1 MRKRSGGGRIS
12 AFTTTRDG
20 EQGFWPSFADVMSSI
35 ALVLF
40 FLMLLS
46 YIQNLVTGNQ
56 LSHTRDELALI
67 SSQLSETT
75 ILVGNAQSEL
85 ATLTKDLDDVRGA
98 LATEQDK
105 LRESNDAIA
114 WQDQTIAQQQD
125 YINATI
131 DELYKMQGYM
141 QTIAVLRLSI
151 VDQVKAAI
159 EEVVG
164 DEASVRVG
172 ENGNIILEESL
183 LFDYDSAKIKPE
195 SEEFLVELGNAFYLF
210 LVNPENEPY
219 VDAIVVAG
227 HTDNKGSASY
237 NRDLST
243 KRANAVMDFIM
254 ANIDL
259 DLTLYD
265 DKFAV
270 SGYGSTRPID
280 TNDTEEGRQ
289 NNRRIEISII
299 LRDESILQLVEEYL
313 GEPLPENGSAEG
325 ESVEGEIVEG
335 GDVAEPATETP
346 APAGS
351 GLAQV

>member
-1 MRKRSGGGRIS
+1 MRKRSGGS
-12 AFTTTRDG
+12 SDSVFTNTRDG

-40 FLMLLS
+40 FLMLLA
-46 YIQNLVTGNQ
+46 YIQNLITGNQ
-56 LSHTRDELALI
+56 LSSTRDELAII
-67 SSQLSETT
+67 SAQLSEKTV
-75 ILVGNAQSEL
+75 LVSDAEREL
-85 ATLTKDLDDVRGA
+85 AALNQSLDDVRGS
-98 LATEQDK
+98 LASEQSK
-105 LRESNDAIA
+105 LDQSAGTIA
-114 WQDQTIAQQQD
+114 NQEQTIQWQQD
-125 YINATI
+125 YIATTT

-164 DEASVRVG
+164 SDASVRVG

-183 LFDYDSAKIKPE
+183 LFDYDSTKIKPE

-210 LVNPENEPY
+210 LANPGNAPY
-219 VDAIVVAG
+219 VDAIVIAG
-227 HTDNKGSASY
+227 HTDNKGTASY

-243 KRANAVMDFIM
+243 RRANAVMDFIM

-280 TNDTEEGRQ
+280 TNDTEEGRK

-299 LRDESILQLVEEYL
+299 LRDESILQMVEDYL
-313 GEPLPENGSAEG
+313 GEPLPETEQSENGG
-325 ESVEGEIVEG
+325 IDG
-335 GDVAEPATETP
+335 ATADP
-346 APAGS
+346 
-351 GLAQV
+351 GLTQV